1 MLHEALKAA
10 YMLAEQGVSAEV
22 VDIRSLVPLDMET
35 ILASL
40 RKDGQTFFPPSVFA
54 DP

>member
-1 MLHEALKAA
+1 M
-10 YMLAEQGVSAEV
+10 SAEV

-40 RKDGQTFFPPSVFA
+40 RKDGQTLFPPSVFA
-54 DP
+54 DPSPRPRY